1 MLTGENTLEKARS
14 LRDELINIT
23 TKGRFEL
30 KQWVSNESKL
40 IESLR
45 MKSDPSNH
53 LLLGQQEDV
62 GITVE
67 GHARYYTL
75 LLKTKGKG
83 AQGDK
88 KGNTPS
94 SSSIDPLGLL
104 GPGIVQAKLILQE
117 LWKFRVKWDDNGI
130 GMDRAT
136 FV

>member
-1 MLTGENTLEKARS
+1 MGLERNQ
-14 LRDELINIT
+14 INRVT
-23 TKGRFEL
+23 THEIGSVEPPLVRR
-30 KQWVSNESKL
+30 Q
-40 IESLR
+40 
-45 MKSDPSNH
+45 
-53 LLLGQQEDV
+53 GQQEDV
-62 GITVE
+62 GITVK
-67 GHARYYTL
+67 GHTRYYTL

-104 GPGIVQAKLILQE
+104 GPEIVQAKLILQE

-130 GMDRAT
+130 GIDRAT